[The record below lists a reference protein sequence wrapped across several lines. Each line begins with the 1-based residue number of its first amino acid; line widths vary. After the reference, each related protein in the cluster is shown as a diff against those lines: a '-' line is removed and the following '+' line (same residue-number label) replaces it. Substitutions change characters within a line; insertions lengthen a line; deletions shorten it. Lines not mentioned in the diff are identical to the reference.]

1 MKLKLKVFDPTIKEM
16 TMGDK
21 IRKNI
26 LIKDNNND
34 RWNKEVEININERL
48 ILDLTEHIIDS
59 MVENKMFV
67 IDAINRFRVP
77 SIMLN
82 DIDKIIKSARAWKS
96 IQIKLVNMKYETGK
110 FTRISLFE
118 ELINQKKI
126 KTSVQDAIEAKINSN
141 IVPHGVPVLEKIE
154 EIEPIQE
161 DYNFNI

>member
-1 MKLKLKVFDPTIKEM
+1 MKLKLKVLDPLLPRLKYPE
-16 TMGDK
+16 D
-21 IRKNI
+21 
-26 LIKDNNND
+26 D
-34 RWNKEVEININERL
+34 RWNIEIKIEINEKLLLNL
-48 ILDLTEHIIDS
+48 IEEITEYFA
-59 MVENKMFV
+59 ENKLPDLFDRYNWKDH
-67 IDAINRFRVP
+67 ISEN
-77 SIMLN
+77 N
-82 DIDKIIKSARAWKS
+82 IDKMIKSARAWKS

>member
-1 MKLKLKVFDPTIKEM
+1 
-16 TMGDK
+16 
-21 IRKNI
+21 
-26 LIKDNNND
+26 
-34 RWNKEVEININERL
+34 
-48 ILDLTEHIIDS
+48 
-59 MVENKMFV
+59 
-67 IDAINRFRVP
+67 
-77 SIMLN
+77 
-82 DIDKIIKSARAWKS
+82 
-96 IQIKLVNMKYETGK
+96 MKYETGK